1 MRVFL
6 AGTLPHASLASLK
19 AAGHEVTRRR
29 VHGQQLAESLQELE
43 PQILIVRS
51 TKVTAAMMASAP
63 ALELIVRAG
72 AGTDNIDVTE
82 ASRRGIFVANC
93 PGKNASA
100 VAELTIGLMVA
111 LDRNI
116 PDNVQVARS
125 GQWDKLR
132 FAKADGLR
140 SRTLGVIGMGQI
152 GREVTSIAQ
161 AMGMRVIAWSRS
173 LGDVQAQALGIERKT
188 TPVDVAGEADII
200 TLHLAATPDT
210 KHFANEALFSAM
222 KPGAFFINTSRGSI
236 VDEEALQAAIK
247 NRGIRAGLDVF
258 EGEPPY
264 KQGSL
269 DSVWSENDHVYLTHH
284 IGASTRQAQEA
295 TANEAIRVINAYAS
309 TGTVPNCI
317 NLAAQTSATHLLTVR
332 HLDQV
337 GVLASVLQIVREHN
351 LNVQEM
357 ENQVFDGE
365 AAAVAL
371 IRVTGPARAGM
382 IHEIQ
387 VLKHVLAAH
396 LIEL

>member
-1 MRVFL
+1 MRVL
-6 AGTLPHASLASLK
+6 IAGTLPQASLASLK
-19 AAGHEVTRRR
+19 EAGHEVTQRR
-29 VHGQQLAESLQELE
+29 VHGQQLAAALQELE

-51 TKVTAAMMASAP
+51 TKVTAAMMASAR

-72 AGTDNIDVTE
+72 AGTDNIDVVE

-173 LGDVQAQALGIERKT
+173 LGDAQAHALGIERMT
-188 TPVDVAGEADII
+188 TPIDVACEADII
-200 TLHLAATPDT
+200 TLHLAATADT
-210 KHFANEALFSAM
+210 KHFADKAFFNAM
-222 KPGAFFINTSRGSI
+222 KPGALFINTSRGSI
-236 VDEEALQAAIK
+236 VDEEALQSAIES
-247 NRGIRAGLDVF
+247 RGIRAGLDVF
-258 EGEPPY
+258 ENEPPY
-264 KQGSL
+264 KQGSF
-269 DSVWSENDHVYLTHH
+269 DSVWSGNDQVYLTHH

-317 NLAAQTSATHLLTVR
+317 NLAAQSSATHLLTVR

-337 GVLASVLQIVREHN
+337 GVLASVLQVVREHN

-371 IRVTGPARAGM
+371 IRFTGPASAGM

-396 LIEL
+396 LIAL